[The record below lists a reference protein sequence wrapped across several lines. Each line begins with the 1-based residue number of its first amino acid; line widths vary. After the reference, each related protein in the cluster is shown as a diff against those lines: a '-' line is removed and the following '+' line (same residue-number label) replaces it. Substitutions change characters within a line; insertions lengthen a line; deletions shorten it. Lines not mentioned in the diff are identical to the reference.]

1 MLIYTHG
8 AFPVCTKNATLGEAN
23 GAQNSN
29 RTNKQTNQPNAY
41 NWEQSFG

>member
-8 AFPVCTKNATLGEAN
+8 AFSVRTKNATLGEAN

-29 RTNKQTNQPNAY
+29 RTNKQTNRMRTIQ
-41 NWEQSFG
+41 EQSFG